1 MSYDQIAT
9 GRVDSLSLNGSAV
22 SRIRFGPQGPE
33 GDSHCGFSRKL
44 SGHDSDYIRT
54 SNLKKKEDE
63 VFNWRSWTA
72 ISQEEMSSVSQDLEV
87 VIPQGCLLENMVVTG
102 IPNFSKLPPTSR
114 LVFPKHDQS
123 ELFDQHAVGQAI
135 LAVWEE
141 NSPCRHV
148 GERLEKHY
156 GEDGLMARFV
166 AAAQGKRGVMGF
178 VLSAG
183 LVKVGDPIEVY
194 PPMGGV
200 NVLAEWNELVPT

>member
-9 GRVDSLSLNGSAV
+9 GRVDSLSLNGLAV
-22 SRIRFGPQGPE
+22 SSIRFGLEGPV
-33 GDSHCGFSRKL
+33 GDSHFGFSRKL

-54 SNLKKKEDE
+54 SSLKKKEDE

-72 ISQEEMSSVSQDLEV
+72 VSQEEMTSVGRDLGV
-87 VIPQGCLLENMVVTG
+87 SIPQGCLLENLVVVG
-102 IPNFSKLPPTSR
+102 IPNFSKLLPTSR

-123 ELFDQHAVGQAI
+123 ELFEQHTTGQAI

-141 NSPCRHV
+141 NTPCRHV
-148 GERLEKHY
+148 GERLEKHH

-166 AAAQGKRGVMGF
+166 AAAKGKRGVMGL